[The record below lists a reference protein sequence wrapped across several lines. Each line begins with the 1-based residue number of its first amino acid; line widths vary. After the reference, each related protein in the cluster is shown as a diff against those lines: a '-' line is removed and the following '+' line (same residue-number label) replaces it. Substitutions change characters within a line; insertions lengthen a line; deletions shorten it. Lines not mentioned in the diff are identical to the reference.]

1 MKVANFSWKYDG
13 RMKVKVFVSFI
24 SDENERHQK
33 RSNGLIIMKVL
44 CSNIGS
50 NYFIFGDKM
59 GIILRPSI
67 ISLIY

>member
-13 RMKVKVFVSFI
+13 RIKVKVFVSFI

-44 CSNIGS
+44 
-50 NYFIFGDKM
+50 
-59 GIILRPSI
+59 
-67 ISLIY
+67 